1 MAAALVQICVDPRL
15 NHELLRAQVRQKLG
29 RMGLVA
35 ERVYLVNEV
44 GGNLGQGFLNTVRL
58 LAGHNQRILVC
69 AVLHHDDCLAA
80 ATRAPLDTT
89 VQQMKAL
96 LTQERVSCPV
106 LTGEILTAQN
116 HLRWH
121 DEPAA
126 RYQSFTFGMWG

>member
-1 MAAALVQICVDPRL
+1 MAAALIQICVDPRL

-35 ERVYLVNEV
+35 ERVYLLNEV
-44 GGNLGQGFLNTVRL
+44 GGNLGQNFLNTLKL
-58 LAGHNQRILVC
+58 LTGLDERITLC
-69 AVLHHDDCLAA
+69 AVLHHDDCLATP
-80 ATRAPLDTT
+80 TRAPLDGT

-116 HLRWH
+116 HLQWG
-121 DEPAA
+121 DEPAV